1 MNFKNILNKEA
12 DMLLNV
18 FAIISII
25 WLLPVI
31 LVYYLTE
38 NLIMKPIKFFITTPA
53 ANNTISDIRIKIMVV
68 TTLDNPRFF
77 NHFFIK
83 NKIQLTFIKL
93 IKNNFNY

>member
-18 FAIISII
+18 FAIISVI

-38 NLIMKPIKFFITTPA
+38 NLIMKPIKYFK
-53 ANNTISDIRIKIMVV
+53 RK
-68 TTLDNPRFF
+68 
-77 NHFFIK
+77 
-83 NKIQLTFIKL
+83 
-93 IKNNFNY
+93 